1 MNKFSLLAPQK
12 RIQISTENMDTHDRV
27 EKVKFA

>member
-12 RIQISTENMDTHDRV
+12 RIQISTENMDIHDRV